1 MAKQPIN
8 LDQYTAQ
15 LAEMAGFLN
24 RACSFT
30 GHRPHKFP
38 WHYNE
43 DAPGCVALKQTL
55 TEQITALV
63 DEGYTD
69 FLSGMALGVDMWS
82 AQIVLDLKKKKSGLG
97 ILGLGRKS
105 NPLKLHCI
113 LPCEGQEEKWP
124 AASQKRYC
132 AILEKAD
139 SVVYVNR
146 EYSDKCMLERDHVLV
161 QFSSL
166 LLAVYDGSFRSGT
179 GATVRYAKR
188 QGRELII
195 IDPAT
200 LAVTHEKA
208 VP

>member
-1 MAKQPIN
+1 MAVFPQTHKISAGFRWSNSHRRQVKIAKQPIN

-69 FLSGMALGVDMWS
+69 FLSRMALGVDMW
-82 AQIVLDLKKKKSGLG
+82 ATQIVLDLKKGKSGLG

-113 LPCEGQEEKWP
+113 LPCEGQEEKRP
-124 AASQKRYC
+124 AASQKRYR

-146 EYSDKCMLERDHVLV
+146 EYSDKCMLEREQEL
-161 QFSSL
+161 FPL
-166 LLAVYDGSFRSGT
+166 RS
-179 GATVRYAKR
+179 
-188 QGRELII
+188 
-195 IDPAT
+195 
-200 LAVTHEKA
+200 
-208 VP
+208 